1 MARGGGLAGKMIAPY
16 TQDRTPDRRYDKDFS
31 FKSINWT
38 SGRFISLPVG
48 LLQAKV
54 VYRHYLYPNVQ
65 AMALRLPRSCA
76 VPLRG
81 FAK

>member
-16 TQDRTPDRRYDKDFS
+16 TQDIRRNRTPNRRYDKDFS

-38 SGRFISLPVG
+38 SGRFISLAVG

-54 VYRHYLYPNVQ
+54 VYRH
-65 AMALRLPRSCA
+65 
-76 VPLRG
+76 
-81 FAK
+81 